1 MKNLQK
7 IHQKILSPILVKISS
22 LNHSPIFSFPKKNHQ
37 KRWKFYRKF
46 IRKWKWAHTS
56 KIWPL
61 MAVWNFFT
69 HANPL
74 PPTPPSMVKDRTFP
88 LCFGTLPS
96 EDFHGVRN
104 WTSLVDRTHWKN
116 HQACHLGYNMDLY
129 PQLKGVNSQQA
140 EQINRS
146 LRSLSVVLAS
156 QPLTITWES
165 LNYILCTRM

>member
-1 MKNLQK
+1 
-7 IHQKILSPILVKISS
+7 
-22 LNHSPIFSFPKKNHQ
+22 
-37 KRWKFYRKF
+37 
-46 IRKWKWAHTS
+46 
-56 KIWPL
+56 

-146 LRSLSVVLAS
+146 LRSLSVVLAYS
-156 QPLTITWES
+156 TFDH
-165 LNYILCTRM
+165 YMRILELYFVYKNVKTRQGFNKD

>member
-1 MKNLQK
+1 
-7 IHQKILSPILVKISS
+7 
-22 LNHSPIFSFPKKNHQ
+22 
-37 KRWKFYRKF
+37 
-46 IRKWKWAHTS
+46 
-56 KIWPL
+56 

-156 QPLTITWES
+156 QPLTIT
-165 LNYILCTRM
+165 